1 MGPLLFNIFVND
13 MFESTTCKLDAY
25 ANDFTLTA
33 NGSTAQVKLTFDRV
47 KINNWIALHRM
58 VFNADKIH
66 LMIFGTDNLTRSAG
80 DTRVTITKTNTE
92 NLLGCYIDQ
101 NIK

>member
-25 ANDFTLTA
+25 ADDLTLTT
-33 NGSTAQVKLTFDRV
+33 NGSKNVIKIINGWLKIERFLMLTS
-47 KINNWIALHRM
+47 
-58 VFNADKIH
+58 H
-66 LMIFGTDNLTRSAG
+66 LMLLGTDNLTRSAG
-80 DTRVTITKTNTE
+80 DTHVTMRNTVITKTSTE